1 MTNSH
6 TRTLVQSNLITKAV
20 LYLMFC
26 WISKIFFTIYTNPF
40 ILPKITKNL
49 FFLLFFADTPYCY
62 NANKRTII
70 EVKNEESAQL
80 ECLIRSSGPI
90 SDIRFNWYIN
100 SSAGGQVAVLPS
112 HFKNNGTKSY
122 LRYTIKKGMP
132 RETIICQASNAA
144 GSSNQ
149 PCTFIVT
156 TGLSGTG
163 KHSLW
168 QWLLFKY

>member
-6 TRTLVQSNLITKAV
+6 TCAIKPNYQSCSLSLVLLNRQDIFYYVYKAV
-20 LYLMFC
+20 YFAKNNKK
-26 WISKIFFTIYTNPF
+26 ISFYF
-40 ILPKITKNL
+40 
-49 FFLLFFADTPYCY
+49 FFADTPYCY

-70 EVKNEESAQL
+70 EVKNEESVQL

-100 SSAGGQVAVLPS
+100 SSTGGQASVLPS

-122 LRYTIKKGMP
+122 LRYNIKKGVP
-132 RETIICQASNAA
+132 SETIICEASNAA

-156 TGLSGTG
+156 TGLGTSGN
-163 KHSLW
+163 LI
-168 QWLLFKY
+168 

>member
-1 MTNSH
+1 M
-6 TRTLVQSNLITKAV
+6 
-20 LYLMFC
+20 
-26 WISKIFFTIYTNPF
+26 
-40 ILPKITKNL
+40 PKITKI
-49 FFLLFFADTPYCY
+49 FFFADTPYCY

-70 EVKNEESAQL
+70 EVKNEESVQL

-100 SSAGGQVAVLPS
+100 SSTGGQVSVLPS

-122 LRYTIKKGMP
+122 LRYTIKKGMLT
-132 RETIICQASNAA
+132 ETIICQASNAA

-149 PCTFIVT
+149 PCAFIVT

-163 KHSLW
+163 KLSFW
-168 QWLLFKY
+168 KWSFN

>member
-6 TRTLVQSNLITKAV
+6 THTCAIKPNYESRSLSHV
-20 LYLMFC
+20 LLNKQDIFYYIYKSVYFAKNNKKTFFC
-26 WISKIFFTIYTNPF
+26 
-40 ILPKITKNL
+40 
-49 FFLLFFADTPYCY
+49 FFADTPYCY

-163 KHSLW
+163 KHSFW
-168 QWLLFKY
+168 QWLFFKY